1 MVMLKRKTEVTE
13 KKIGE
18 MNLAE
23 FLDWWRQYDNKATI
37 KLEKRID
44 NVLNRHG
51 EKIKVKRTL
60 Q

>member
-1 MVMLKRKTEVTE
+1 MLKRKTEVTE

>member
-1 MVMLKRKTEVTE
+1 MLKRKTEVT
-13 KKIGE
+13 KKNIGE

-44 NVLNRHG
+44 DVLIRHG
-51 EKIKVKRTL
+51 EKIKFK
-60 Q
+60 QAIQ